1 MFCPIMTQLNHCLTF
16 GFPLTIRGSRRAKAC
31 WTYGIDLSTGE
42 YLSMKRNLFFV
53 TASVLALS
61 ATAAMASDNTVYL
74 NQSGTEQKA
83 DITQEGAASSV
94 GNNGWFIQAA
104 LASGDAGN
112 YLSVSQTSTSN
123 ASTSNGYQY
132 GSNNTAHLTQSGYAS
147 NIVLQQYGNDNG
159 RPTSNV
165 GPSDVITQNG
175 TAYQSNVTLSQG
187 GNSNLFSIS
196 QGGYQNN
203 VTATQSGNS
212 NELTI
217 QQALYYDGTYGYYYN
232 QIKSTQSGNANK
244 SDFSQIGSYN
254 QIDSTQYG
262 NEKARIYQIGYNNR
276 SVGYQYGGGNTVS
289 IDQGVNGVAYGTN
302 NYANYAQSGTGLQ
315 LNLTQTGNNN
325 QSNTVQSGIGSI
337 ATIIQK

>member
-1 MFCPIMTQLNHCLTF
+1 
-16 GFPLTIRGSRRAKAC
+16 
-31 WTYGIDLSTGE
+31 
-42 YLSMKRNLFFV
+42 MKRNLFFV

-61 ATAAMASDNTVYL
+61 SAAAFASDNTVYL

-123 ASTSNGYQY
+123 VSTSNGYQY
-132 GSNNTAHLTQSGYAS
+132 GSNNTAHLTQSGYGS
-147 NIVLQQYGNDNG
+147 NIVLQQYGSDNG
-159 RPTSNV
+159 RTTSNT

-203 VTATQSGNS
+203 VTATQSGNG
-212 NELTI
+212 NQLTI
-217 QQALYYDGTYGYYYN
+217 QQALYYDGSYGYAYN
-232 QIKSTQSGNANK
+232 QIKSQQYGNTNK
-244 SDFSQIGSYN
+244 GDYSQIGSSN

-262 NEKARIYQIGYNNR
+262 NESARIYQIGYYNR
-276 SVGYQYGGGNTVS
+276 SVGSQYGGGNSVN
-289 IDQGVNGVAYGTN
+289 IDQGVNGTAYGTN
-302 NYANYAQSGTGLQ
+302 NYASYSQSGSGLQ
-315 LNLTQTGNNN
+315 LNLIQTGNNN
-325 QSNTVQSGIGSI
+325 QSNTIQSGIGSVANI
-337 ATIIQK
+337 TQK